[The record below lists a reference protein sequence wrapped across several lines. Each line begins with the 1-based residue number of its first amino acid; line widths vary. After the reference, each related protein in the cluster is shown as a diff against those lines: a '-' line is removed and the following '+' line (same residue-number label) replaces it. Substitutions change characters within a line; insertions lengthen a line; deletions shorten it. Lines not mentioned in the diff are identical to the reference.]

1 MKIGVISDTHLKE
14 PHPEFKKAVEFHFRD
29 VEKIFHAGDFVDW
42 SIAEYLSS
50 QKELVAVCGNMDSQD
65 IREAFPRKRIIE
77 LKGFKIGLIHG
88 GGPPFGIESHIRGE
102 FDEVDAIVYGH
113 THIPA
118 NHQVKNIYPV
128 RKPAA
133 CPVRSSAS
141 IGACGGDEDE
151 FILKRT
157 RGLMPRMNLPLE
169 GRRSSNGV
177 YFFNPGSPTRS
188 FIHKATLG
196 ILHLGE
202 KIEGEIIKI

>member
-14 PHPEFKKAVEFHFRD
+14 PYAEFKKVIELRFKD

-50 QKELVAVCGNMDSQD
+50 QKELIAVYGNMDSYD
-65 IREAFPRKRIIE
+65 IRKAFPEKRVIE
-77 LKGFKIGLIHG
+77 LQGFKIGLIHG
-88 GGPPFGIESHIRGE
+88 GGSPFGIESRIRGE

-113 THIPA
+113 THTPA
-118 NHQVKNIYPV
+118 NHQVKNI
-128 RKPAA
+128 
-133 CPVRSSAS
+133 
-141 IGACGGDEDE
+141 
-151 FILKRT
+151 
-157 RGLMPRMNLPLE
+157 
-169 GRRSSNGV
+169 

-196 ILHLGE
+196 ILHLEE

>member
-14 PHPEFKKAVEFHFRD
+14 PYSEFKKVIEFHFKD

-50 QKELVAVCGNMDSQD
+50 QKELIAVYGNMDSYD
-65 IREAFPRKRIIE
+65 IRKAFPEQRVVE

-88 GGPPFGIESHIRGE
+88 GGSPFGIESRIRGE

-113 THIPA
+113 THTPV
-118 NHQVKNIYPV
+118 NHQVKNI
-128 RKPAA
+128 
-133 CPVRSSAS
+133 C
-141 IGACGGDEDE
+141 
-151 FILKRT
+151 L
-157 RGLMPRMNLPLE
+157 
-169 GRRSSNGV
+169 
-177 YFFNPGSPTRS
+177 FNPGSPTRS